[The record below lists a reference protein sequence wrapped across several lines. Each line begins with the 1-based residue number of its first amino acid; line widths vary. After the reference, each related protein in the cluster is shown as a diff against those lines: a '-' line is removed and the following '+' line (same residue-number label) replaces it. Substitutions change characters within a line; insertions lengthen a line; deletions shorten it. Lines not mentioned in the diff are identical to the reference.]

1 MISPLGWAVII
12 YIAVSYVF
20 VAFLAVA
27 WKQYK
32 EDKQR

>member
-1 MISPLGWAVII
+1 MISQLGWAVII
-12 YIAVSYVF
+12 YIAVSYMV

-32 EDKQR
+32 EDKLR